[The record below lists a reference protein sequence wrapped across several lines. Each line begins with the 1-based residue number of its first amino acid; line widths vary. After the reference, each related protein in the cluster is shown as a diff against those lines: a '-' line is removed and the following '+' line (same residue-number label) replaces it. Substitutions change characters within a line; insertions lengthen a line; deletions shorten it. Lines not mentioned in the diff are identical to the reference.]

1 MKNRV
6 IKAIVFCSIILFSLN
21 SIAQILPGAEDETG
35 GLENTT
41 TDATAGAPISNY
53 LIPMLILGVI
63 LGFRLQRKP
72 NSIS

>member
-1 MKNRV
+1 MKNKV

-21 SIAQILPGAEDETG
+21 SIAQITPGVEDEAG

>member
-21 SIAQILPGAEDETG
+21 SFAQIPGAEDESG

-41 TDATAGAPISNY
+41 TDANGAPISDY
-53 LIPMLILGVI
+53 LFPMLLLGVI
-63 LGFRLQRKP
+63 IGFRYHRKP
-72 NSIS
+72 TFLS